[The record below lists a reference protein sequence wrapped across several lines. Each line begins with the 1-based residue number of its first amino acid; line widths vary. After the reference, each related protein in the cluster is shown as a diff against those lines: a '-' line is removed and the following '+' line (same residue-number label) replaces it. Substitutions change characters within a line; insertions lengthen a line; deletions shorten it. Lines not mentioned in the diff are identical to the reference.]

1 MHKYSNSHR
10 NRAFLLSI
18 FIYVTLVFLVLFF
31 TIEKKT
37 NNSYNSEKIVLLKL
51 REMKPVKKVKKTKKI
66 KKVEKRLVA
75 QKPKPKVTKKVVV
88 VRKEKVKEVIKEVV
102 AKVEKPALEVVEE
115 EIVEEEPVIEVA
127 QEEVVKEE
135 IAEKEIVKKQV
146 AQEQIVQNYSVGEG
160 LIQSIERALRR
171 HIYYPKAA
179 RRMGLEAGVELK
191 FKFLPSGEVKDVK
204 VSGNAAPI
212 LLKAAR
218 KTLMRASRDFEK
230 VKKTVTIQVPLKFVL
245 ES

>member
-1 MHKYSNSHR
+1 M
-10 NRAFLLSI
+10 
-18 FIYVTLVFLVLFF
+18 
-31 TIEKKT
+31 EKKT
-37 NNSYNSEKIVLLKL
+37 KSTYNSEKIVLLKL
-51 REMKPVKKVKKTKKI
+51 REMKPVEKVKKTKKI
-66 KKVEKRLVA
+66 KKVEKKVVV
-75 QKPKPKVTKKVVV
+75 QKPKPKIVKKVVV
-88 VRKEKVKEVIKEVV
+88 VRKEKVKEVIKEIIE
-102 AKVEKPALEVVEE
+102 KVEEPVLEVVEE
-115 EIVEEEPVIEVA
+115 EVVEEEPVIEVA
-127 QEEVVKEE
+127 EEEVVVEE
-135 IAEKEIVKKQV
+135 KIEEKKIVKKQV
-146 AQEQIVQNYSVGEG
+146 AQEQIVQNNSIGEG
-160 LIQSIERALRR
+160 LIQSIERALRK

-204 VSGNAAPI
+204 VSGKAAPI

>member
-1 MHKYSNSHR
+1 MYKYSNSHR

-18 FIYVTLVFLVLFF
+18 FIYVTLLLLVLFF

-37 NNSYNSEKIVLLKL
+37 KNSYNSEKIVLLKL
-51 REMKPVKKVKKTKKI
+51 REMKPVKKVKKTKKL
-66 KKVEKRLVA
+66 KKVEKRVVA
-75 QKPKPKVTKKVVV
+75 QKAKPKIVKKVVV
-88 VRKEKVKEVIKEVV
+88 VKKEKVKEVIKEVV
-102 AKVEKPALEVVEE
+102 EKVKEPVLEVVEE
-115 EIVEEEPVIEVA
+115 EIIEEEAVV
-127 QEEVVKEE
+127 EVVQE
-135 IAEKEIVKKQV
+135 EIVKEPIVEKKIAKEQV

-160 LIQSIERALRR
+160 LIQSIERALRK

-191 FKFLPSGEVKDVK
+191 FKFLPSGEVSDVK

-218 KTLMRASRDFEK
+218 KTLKRASRDFEK